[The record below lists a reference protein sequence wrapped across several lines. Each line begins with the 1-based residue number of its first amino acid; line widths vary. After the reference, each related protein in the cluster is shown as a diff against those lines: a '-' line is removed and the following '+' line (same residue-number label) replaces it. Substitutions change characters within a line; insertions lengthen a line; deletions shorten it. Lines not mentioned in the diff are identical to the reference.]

1 MEFNYKS
8 NLIKSILK
16 KLIEVHPHCI
26 FINSSKIRAFVSNKM
41 PLTKTNPTKNKI
53 LRYKERSN
61 ATFTNHS
68 SNKELQS
75 LFEEIR
81 KTIEEKK

>member
-1 MEFNYKS
+1 M
-8 NLIKSILK
+8 IKSILK
-16 KLIEVHPHCI
+16 KLIELNPNCI
-26 FINSSKIRAFVSNKM
+26 FINSSKIRAFVSNKG
-41 PLTKTNPTKNKI
+41 PLTKPNVSQTKV

-61 ATFTNHS
+61 ATFANHS

-81 KTIEEKK
+81 NTIKEKNRS